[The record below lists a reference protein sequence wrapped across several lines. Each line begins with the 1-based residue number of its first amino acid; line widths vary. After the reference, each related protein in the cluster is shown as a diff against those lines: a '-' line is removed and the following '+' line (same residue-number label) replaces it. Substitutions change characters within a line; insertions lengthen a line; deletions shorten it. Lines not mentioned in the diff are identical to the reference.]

1 MNFRMSEMAKGV
13 LVVEVEDRDKGTVV
27 DRLSAQNHGYAIRG
41 ISYPVAVI
49 DKRLEKQKWCTPD
62 HLLAIE
68 AHEISHIVND
78 TDDEEAAD
86 KGAINILENLGYLGA
101 ANILRER
108 INSGYHVKK

>member
-1 MNFRMSEMAKGV
+1 MKFRMSDMASNV
-13 LVVEVEDRDKGTVV
+13 LVVEVEDRDEGTVV
-27 DRLSAQNHGYAIRG
+27 ERLSDQNHGYAIRG
-41 ISYPVAVI
+41 TECPVAVI
-49 DKRLEKQKWCTPD
+49 DGRIASQGWCTPD

-108 INSGYHVKK
+108 IDSGYHVKK

>member
-41 ISYPVAVI
+41 IEYPVAVI
-49 DKRLEKQKWCTPD
+49 DRRLEKQKWCTPD

-68 AHEISHIVND
+68 AHELGHILAD
-78 TDDEEAAD
+78 TDDEPTAEA
-86 KGAINILENLGYLGA
+86 KAIEILEAHGHTA
-101 ANILRER
+101 AAAILRDR
-108 INSGYHVKK
+108 GVLV